1 MRIKATKKNAK
12 NAAATNVQNAD
23 VQKPD
28 VTKVSA
34 VKPQATKTAANESRK
49 TKTPVTVVKEC
60 APFRIGIEGIR
71 TAFIREFGGRRYF
84 FMR

>member
-1 MRIKATKKNAK
+1 MVIQIRPLQWADSWGK
-12 NAAATNVQNAD
+12 QNHAAD

-28 VTKVSA
+28 VTNVGA

-60 APFRIGIEGIR
+60 EPFRIGIEGIR
-71 TAFIREFGGRRYF
+71 TAFIREFGARRYF